1 MEILLAVGRAS
12 GLALAAGLNL
22 YATLLALGIAVRFD
36 LMELPAAYE
45 PLGSNAVL
53 AALVLLYL
61 IEFLADKIPWL
72 DTAWDLIHTI
82 LRPLGGAFLAI
93 MAMGPGPPE
102 IDVAAGVLGVALAG
116 TSHVTKSSTRVVANA
131 TLIPGLGL
139 ALSLAEDA
147 IALVLAA
154 LVVFVPLVALFV
166 AAVLF
171 AVFVWLLLMMR
182 RRLKKRRSAIRPGV
196 E

>member
-1 MEILLAVGRAS
+1 MEILLAIGRAS

-36 LMELPAAYE
+36 LMEFPAAYE
-45 PLGSNAVL
+45 PLGSNAAL
-53 AALVLLYL
+53 AAFVFLYL

-82 LRPLGGAFLAI
+82 VRPLGGAFLAI
-93 MAMGPGPPE
+93 MAVGPSPPE
-102 IDVAAGVLGVALAG
+102 VDVAAAVLGIALAG

-154 LVVFVPLVALFV
+154 LVVFVPLIALFV
-166 AAVLF
+166 AAGLF
-171 AVFVWLLLMMR
+171 ASFVWLLFAMR
-182 RRLKKRRSAIRPGV
+182 RRLKKRRGAITA
-196 E
+196 